1 MPSGLLTP
9 FTRRHQLTCENL
21 RVGLRSTA
29 RRPWSQFTQS
39 CANAIRR
46 FIKDR
51 SERRD
56 IPLRPSTAHA
66 ACEGVVEQGGPLKG
80 AGPIGGQR
88 TTARAP
94 PADVEIPPRR

>member
-1 MPSGLLTP
+1 MIARIMCARIVR
-9 FTRRHQLTCENL
+9 RRHPPLH
-21 RVGLRSTA
+21 
-29 RRPWSQFTQS
+29 
-39 CANAIRR
+39 
-46 FIKDR
+46 KDR

-66 ACEGVVEQGGPLKG
+66 ASESVVEQGGPLKG
-80 AGPIGGQR
+80 AGPMGGQR